1 MRIPVALVSSL
12 VLAFIAQT
20 PVEAAD
26 FDVSIRFSSKEV
38 SLINE
43 FFRNYHVDKKGGKKG
58 AKPLPP
64 GIAKNLARGKPLP
77 PGIAKRTLP
86 RELIVQL
93 PPVEDGSYSCRQ
105 SKTDLNVSSSQEKYC
120 SWKSRRRSSTTFSL
134 T

>member
-77 PGIAKRTLP
+77 PGIAKH
-86 RELIVQL
+86 
-93 PPVEDGSYSCRQ
+93 
-105 SKTDLNVSSSQEKYC
+105 LNVSSSQEKYC